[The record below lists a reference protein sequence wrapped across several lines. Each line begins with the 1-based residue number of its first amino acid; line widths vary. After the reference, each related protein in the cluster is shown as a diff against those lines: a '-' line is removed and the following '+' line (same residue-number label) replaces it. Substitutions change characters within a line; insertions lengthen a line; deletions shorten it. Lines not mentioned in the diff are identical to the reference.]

1 MPTAQSAARF
11 GRGGAG
17 WRVHQAVV
25 GRHDYKDR
33 VGPICEQDDGSEQP
47 AQLESAEKGNDSEKP
62 ADDRE
67 ARLPGDGGPG
77 DASVVDRSL
86 KPVSFLKTIDIRA
99 ARGGRTAPTRRK
111 IPRRRTDCQGRNA
124 WSPSRLRSTAKRSV
138 SRQSPIHRCFGCSVS
153 ISSS

>member
-99 ARGGRTAPTRRK
+99 ARGGRTFSP
-111 IPRRRTDCQGRNA
+111 GRNA
-124 WSPSRLRSTAKRSV
+124 GAR
-138 SRQSPIHRCFGCSVS
+138 
-153 ISSS
+153 SSSAKGRS